1 MNLTSYGCSFIF
13 GIDMDD
19 AEMIPGTAG
28 KPSMKSWPA
37 RLANHL
43 GLHYRCRAYPGC
55 GNLLIAERILLD
67 LEHLC
72 GNTELVVVGW
82 TWIDR
87 FDYNNPNNTDN
98 WNTVRPGETDT
109 RTQFYFRDLH
119 SEYRDKLSSL
129 IVIKT
134 IIDTLKQKNI
144 PFLMTY
150 MDPLLFD
157 QQWHVSKS
165 ITYLQDYVRPY
176 MTLFENLTFLEWCES
191 KKFELSPTWHP
202 LEEAHRAAADYIITV
217 FDKPNTKGIIIGS
230 TLEKDT
236 Q

>member
-13 GIDMDD
+13 GIDIDD
-19 AEMIPGTAG
+19 AEMIPDTAG
-28 KPSMKSWPA
+28 KPSNKTWPA
-37 RLANHL
+37 GLANHL
-43 GLHYRCRAYPGC
+43 GLQYRCRAYPGC
-55 GNLLIAERILLD
+55 GNLLIAERVLLD
-67 LEHLC
+67 LERLC
-72 GNTELVVVGW
+72 DNTELVVVGW
-82 TWIDR
+82 TWTDR

-98 WNTVRPGETDT
+98 WNTVRPSEIDT
-109 RTQFYFRDLH
+109 RAQFYFRDLH

-129 IVIKT
+129 IVIKM

-176 MTLFENLTFLEWCES
+176 MTLFENLTFLEWCKS

-202 LEEAHRAAADYIITV
+202 LEKAHRAAADYMITV
-217 FDKPNTKGIIIGS
+217 FDKQNTSGPV
-230 TLEKDT
+230 L
-236 Q
+236 QARV